1 MRCEEGEAT
10 DDGHRRRARRGRAGV
25 CHAQSG
31 ENLWSYAA
39 ATATTASCSISSSS
53 SPLPSS
59 LFPLPSSLSEGMRR
73 QFVPG
78 HFFRFAD
85 NKPSRFASL
94 LPSLLSIERRP
105 PPPTQTRREWR
116 YDNTGDVKIAPW
128 FIASFLFIRQLWC
141 CTTYQGFLSTRDTG
155 LRDGN
160 PPPSAEPR
168 QCEWTVGFLDRR
180 GDLHEKSATLPP
192 PVPPSSSS
200 RMRLI

>member
-1 MRCEEGEAT
+1 MQ
-10 DDGHRRRARRGRAGV
+10 V
-25 CHAQSG
+25 
-31 ENLWSYAA
+31 
-39 ATATTASCSISSSS
+39 
-53 SPLPSS
+53 
-59 LFPLPSSLSEGMRR
+59 LFC
-73 QFVPG
+73 
-78 HFFRFAD
+78 
-85 NKPSRFASL
+85 K

-192 PVPPSSSS
+192 RPSLLFLSNAFDIGKDGQMHNPSIHSTSLRPPGH
-200 RMRLI
+200 R

>member
-1 MRCEEGEAT
+1 MRQCFGRRALRGGRG
-10 DDGHRRRARRGRAGV
+10 DRRRSSQAGAARAGGRMSCAEWRKSV
-25 CHAQSG
+25 VLRRCHRHHR
-31 ENLWSYAA
+31 LLLHLLLL
-39 ATATTASCSISSSS
+39 
-53 SPLPSS
+53 LPSS

-116 YDNTGDVKIAPW
+116 YDNTGDVKIAPL

-141 CTTYQGFLSTRDTG
+141 CTT
-155 LRDGN
+155 
-160 PPPSAEPR
+160 
-168 QCEWTVGFLDRR
+168 
-180 GDLHEKSATLPP
+180 
-192 PVPPSSSS
+192 
-200 RMRLI
+200 